1 LNFLLALRQQRKQM
15 MPNHQSEFPTHRYI
29 IFFAVLVAFCLS
41 SSAGFSDQTGISVI
55 QNLLRNRI
63 EAGGVPINIFVGE
76 EPIYTSVALPLF
88 YGRRIYKPAWVSD
101 QGPLDTAAQ
110 QVKMI
115 REVDREGLRPEDY
128 HLIKLETILSQIRDE
143 QEKQIPLNPQ
153 RLVDLDLLLTDS
165 FLILGSHLLCG
176 RIDPQTVEP
185 QWHVNQRAGD
195 LGLILDQALASGQI
209 EAALRNLIPNHAG
222 YRRLRRELARYR
234 EIAALGGWLRVLEGP
249 KLQKGDSSASVSI
262 LKRRLAAEGYLENY
276 TPENELYFDERLDR
290 ALRKFQLQNGLEV
303 DGILGAHTRKAL
315 NMTVDDRIGQI
326 TANMERWRWLTHDLG
341 SRYILV
347 NIAGFYLEVIDIGR
361 LQMTMKVVVGKP
373 YRRTPVFT
381 STMTYLV
388 FHPFWHV
395 PARIAREDLLPKIKR
410 DAAFLNKEKIRVFE
424 GWGAEARK
432 IDPAEID
439 WQKITAAGLK
449 FRFRQDP
456 GPQNALGRVKFMLP
470 NPYDVYLHDTP
481 ARELFDKTRRDFSH
495 GCIRIEKPLELAEYL
510 LKNHPDWPPEKIRS
524 TLAGSVTTEK
534 TVKLPEPI
542 NVHVLYWTAWLGADN
557 QIYFSADIYD
567 RDNVLEAALNAPSP
581 GH

>member
-1 LNFLLALRQQRKQM
+1 M
-15 MPNHQSEFPTHRYI
+15 MPHRQNELRTHKYN
-29 IFFAVLVAFCLS
+29 IFFTVLVVFCLS
-41 SSAGFSDQTGISVI
+41 ASAGFSDQSGISGI

-63 EAGGVPINIFVGE
+63 EGGGVPANIFVGE
-76 EPIYTSVALPLF
+76 EPIYTSAALPLF
-88 YGRRIYKPAWVSD
+88 YGRRIYKPAWISA
-101 QGPLDTAAQ
+101 QGPLDIAAQ

-128 HLIKLETILSQIRDE
+128 HLSKLETLLAQIRAE
-143 QEKQIPLNPQ
+143 QEKQIPPNPQ

-165 FLILGSHLLCG
+165 FLILASHLFSG
-176 RIDPQTVEP
+176 RIDPKTVEP
-185 QWHVNQRAGD
+185 DWHVNPRTGD
-195 LGLILDQALASGQI
+195 PSLVLEQALSSGQI
-209 EAALRNLIPNHAG
+209 GAALQSLIPNHPG
-222 YRRLRRELARYR
+222 YRRLRKELARYR
-234 EIAALGGWLRVLEGP
+234 EIAAEGGWPVILQGP
-249 KLQKGDSSASVSI
+249 NLQKGDSSPTVSR

-276 TPENELYFDERLDR
+276 TPANELYFDDGLDR

-303 DGILGAHTRKAL
+303 DGILGPHTLEAL
-315 NMTVDDRIGQI
+315 NVTVDDRIRQI
-326 TANMERWRWLTHDLG
+326 IANMERWRWLTHDMG

-347 NIAGFYLEVIDIGR
+347 NIAGFHLVVIDNGR
-361 LQMTMKVVVGKP
+361 LQMAMKVVVGKP

-381 STMTYLV
+381 ATMTYLV

-410 DAAFLNKEKIRVFE
+410 DAAYLSREKIRVFE
-424 GWGAEARK
+424 GWGAEARE

-439 WQKITAAGLK
+439 WQRIAAAGLK

-470 NPYDVYLHDTP
+470 NPFDVYLHDTP

-510 LKNHPDWPPEKIRS
+510 LRNHPDWPPEKIRS
-524 TLAGSVTTEK
+524 TLTGSVTSEQ
-534 TVKLPEPI
+534 TVKLPEPLD
-542 NVHVLYWTAWLGADN
+542 VHVLYWTAWLGDDD
-557 QIYFSADIYD
+557 QVYFSADIYG
-567 RDNVLEAALNAPSP
+567 RDKILEAALNEPPP